1 MCQFFSDIYSHLQHA
16 YMQFDVYMY
25 AYTHIC
31 IYIYTILIL
40 VFIHTETE
48 AHMTWLRMYLVVF
61 MVVSICYGT
70 TDLYISVYQYV
81 GVMGIPYFMMRTHV
95 RPHAFVGAM
104 VEPS

>member
-1 MCQFFSDIYSHLQHA
+1 
-16 YMQFDVYMY
+16 MQFDVYMY